1 MNFDQYQN
9 NGFYFPIK
17 AIPKNKAINLCKEL
31 ETIVT
36 KNKIHKTIIYRNANY
51 LVPSIYKITKS
62 KNILNCISKL
72 IGNNIYVLEAVIFA
86 KEPKTN
92 DFISWHQDLTYWGF
106 DSDQVVTAWVSL
118 TESNKDNGCMHFI
131 SGSHKDGIVAHKKT
145 YKKNNMLSRGQ
156 VIKENIDESKSVI
169 VKLNQGE
176 MSLHNGKL
184 FHSSGKNQSNIRRI
198 GLAIRYI
205 SSDMK
210 HESGYRIYSHHVS
223 GEKNTD
229 HFISTQPPKI
239 TFSTEDLKIVNLKNN
254 ILKKTYNKYI

>member
-1 MNFDQYQN
+1 MAYM
-9 NGFYFPIK
+9 GYGVWSLVSKI
-17 AIPKNKAINLCKEL
+17 ISYKAINLCKEL
-31 ETIVT
+31 DIIVT
-36 KNKIHKTIIYRNANY
+36 KNKIHRTIIYRNPNY
-51 LVPSIYKITKS
+51 LVPAIYKITKS
-62 KNILNCISKL
+62 KNVLNYVSKL
-72 IGNNIYVLEAVIFA
+72 IGKNIYVLEAVIFA
-86 KEPKTN
+86 KEPKTD
-92 DFISWHQDLTYWGF
+92 DFISWHQDLKYWGF
-106 DSDQVVTAWVSL
+106 DSDRVVTAWVSL
-118 TESNKDNGCMHFI
+118 TESNQDNGCMRFI
-131 SGSHKDGIVAHKKT
+131 
-145 YKKNNMLSRGQ
+145 SRGQ
-156 VIKENIDESKSVI
+156 VIKKNIDESKSVI

-184 FHSSGKNQSNIRRI
+184 FHSSGKNKSNIRRI

-223 GEKNTD
+223 GDKNAD